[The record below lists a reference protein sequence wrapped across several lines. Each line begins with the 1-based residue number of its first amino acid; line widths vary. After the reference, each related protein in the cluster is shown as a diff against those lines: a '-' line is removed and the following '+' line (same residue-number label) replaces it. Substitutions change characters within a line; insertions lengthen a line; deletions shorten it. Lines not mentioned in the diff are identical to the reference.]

1 MSRRRTEITMGGPTS
16 KLNPLKLAADR
27 DAFEKLEPAIHTKA
41 RLSIVSLLAANES
54 LSFIELRDGL
64 RLTDGNLAA
73 HLRALEDAR
82 LIRLRKT
89 GNPNKPTTLVALSAA
104 GRAAFARYLEGLEHI
119 VNRHR

>member
-1 MSRRRTEITMGGPTS
+1 MTEKTVR
-16 KLNPLKLAADR
+16 LNPTKLAADL

-41 RLSIVSLLAANES
+41 RLAIVSLLAANEA

-73 HLRALEDAR
+73 HLRALEDAN

-89 GNPNKPTTLVALSAA
+89 GNPSKPTTMVSLSAT
-104 GRAAFARYLEGLEHI
+104 GRTAFTRYLEGLEHI
-119 VNRHR
+119 LKRHR